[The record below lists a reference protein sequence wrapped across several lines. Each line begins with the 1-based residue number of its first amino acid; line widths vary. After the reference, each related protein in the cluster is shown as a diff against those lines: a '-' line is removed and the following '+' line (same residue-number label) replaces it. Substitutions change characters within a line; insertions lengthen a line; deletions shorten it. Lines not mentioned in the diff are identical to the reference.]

1 MTRSTIKTGKVQFY
15 RYQDCA
21 SRKEKNNSFFFFR
34 KRRKKIQL
42 CVPVSTCIN
51 FALLYSDFCFIFSFV
66 YMWTDRRTD
75 TFLHFDCIVHAISNT
90 ELWLLP
96 GDSPKTGVSS
106 SNSTRTRP
114 LRNWPGKKRSD
125 EFSKRIRNLSNLRP
139 PCGAIEPTSL
149 KRDISWSLLL
159 FVLAPKRRNVY
170 VDDAVFFFVFL
181 IHRETTRVSA
191 IFFQG
196 IESADEIVCHTG
208 NFKAANLLMNLCK
221 IIKKNKV

>member
-1 MTRSTIKTGKVQFY
+1 MWLAQLSKQAKYNFTVTKIALLGK
-15 RYQDCA
+15 R
-21 SRKEKNNSFFFFR
+21 RTTHFFFFR

-191 IFFQG
+191 IFFRGLNQPMKLCVTQG
-196 IESADEIVCHTG
+196 ISRQPTCWWTCA
-208 NFKAANLLMNLCK
+208 K
-221 IIKKNKV
+221 